1 MSFCLCGSVSFLFIH
16 RKLII
21 HQRIHIYRIIFI
33 DNLHIILFA
42 IHGQGRCCFFR
53 GQISGKFLINL
64 CHRQPL
70 FCGFVFV
77 NGQLNGLISALLS
90 IGHFCKSFYVRY
102 NIHHVIADFKQ
113 LIGITSVNIHS
124 KSAGHIRGH
133 IHIRCR
139 YTVIFKFQIF
149 ADFFQLFC
157 HRTVVPGSFFIQ

>member
-21 HQRIHIYRIIFI
+21 HQRINIYRIIFI

-42 IHGQGRCCFFR
+42 VHGQGCCCLFC

-70 FCGFVFV
+70 FCSFVFI
-77 NGQLNGLISALLS
+77 NNQLNGLIPTLLS
-90 IGHFCKSFYVRY
+90 IGHLRKSFYLRY
-102 NIHHVIADFKQ
+102 NIHDIIADFQ
-113 LIGITSVNIHS
+113 QFVRVTSVNINGE
-124 KSAGHIRGH
+124 SAGHIRGH

-157 HRTVVPGSFFIQ
+157 HRTVVLGSFFIQ